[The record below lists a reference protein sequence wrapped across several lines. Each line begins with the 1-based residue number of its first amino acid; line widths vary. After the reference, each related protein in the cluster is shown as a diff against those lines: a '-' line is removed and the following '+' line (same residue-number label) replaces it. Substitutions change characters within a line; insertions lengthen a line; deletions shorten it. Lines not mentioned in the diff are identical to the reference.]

1 MDMSKSSSHY
11 LQFAHMTSGCTLK
24 GKNLSSQRQRILSC
38 ESVIPSQWN
47 CEDYPYHFIPCLMF
61 AQDHNP
67 ISDHWKFLIFSKFIG
82 VDWSLIYE
90 DHFWPGLGLPRPKA
104 IVVIPQNQPLPKHL
118 RKKTSKSAKHACHY
132 ATKERPV
139 KITMYLGLDII
150 IKIKFT
156 TIFDRCAILN
166 VLNYLTKNFES

>member
-1 MDMSKSSSHY
+1 MYYILDCFGFLAWAWLAK
-11 LQFAHMTSGCTLK
+11 AK
-24 GKNLSSQRQRILSC
+24 G
-38 ESVIPSQWN
+38 
-47 CEDYPYHFIPCLMF
+47 
-61 AQDHNP
+61 
-67 ISDHWKFLIFSKFIG
+67 
-82 VDWSLIYE
+82 
-90 DHFWPGLGLPRPKA
+90 

-118 RKKTSKSAKHACHY
+118 REKPSKSAKHACNY

-150 IKIKFT
+150 IKVKFT

>member
-1 MDMSKSSSHY
+1 MWTVFSMRGY
-11 LQFAHMTSGCTLK
+11 G
-24 GKNLSSQRQRILSC
+24 NLSC
-38 ESVIPSQWN
+38 
-47 CEDYPYHFIPCLMF
+47 FITNIKTV
-61 AQDHNP
+61 HP
-67 ISDHWKFLIFSKFIG
+67 IFNWSYSKYRKY
-82 VDWSLIYE
+82 S
-90 DHFWPGLGLPRPKA
+90 FWPGLGLPRPKA

>member
-1 MDMSKSSSHY
+1 MGITVRTYSSRPRSDTSSSLMKY
-11 LQFAHMTSGCTLK
+11 NK
-24 GKNLSSQRQRILSC
+24 GVHHLPVS
-38 ESVIPSQWN
+38 
-47 CEDYPYHFIPCLMF
+47 
-61 AQDHNP
+61 
-67 ISDHWKFLIFSKFIG
+67 
-82 VDWSLIYE
+82 
-90 DHFWPGLGLPRPKA
+90 FWPGLGLPRPKA

>member
-1 MDMSKSSSHY
+1 MGCAYAKPGLSH
-11 LQFAHMTSGCTLK
+11 SCS
-24 GKNLSSQRQRILSC
+24 NLLW
-38 ESVIPSQWN
+38 VPF
-47 CEDYPYHFIPCLMF
+47 Y
-61 AQDHNP
+61 
-67 ISDHWKFLIFSKFIG
+67 
-82 VDWSLIYE
+82 
-90 DHFWPGLGLPRPKA
+90 WPGLGLPRPKA

-118 RKKTSKSAKHACHY
+118 RKKTSKSAKHPCHY

-156 TIFDRCAILN
+156 TIFDRCATLN

>member
-1 MDMSKSSSHY
+1 MYVINCCVTLCVKLSH
-11 LQFAHMTSGCTLK
+11 L
-24 GKNLSSQRQRILSC
+24 
-38 ESVIPSQWN
+38 
-47 CEDYPYHFIPCLMF
+47 
-61 AQDHNP
+61 
-67 ISDHWKFLIFSKFIG
+67 FLFSRKLNG
-82 VDWSLIYE
+82 TR
-90 DHFWPGLGLPRPKA
+90 FWPGLGLPRPKA